1 MYEDSQ
7 LRQAS
12 YVLPIEEAREDGDTG
27 GRGWGL
33 LGGSA
38 APGKVHL
45 NERRELQQRNSQS
58 CPTSFGTGS
67 TAHSSGKRSS
77 CLCRSFSVPPQP
89 DGVRRINEESTLK
102 RCF

>member
-1 MYEDSQ
+1 MQ
-7 LRQAS
+7 QAS

-33 LGGSA
+33 LGGSV

-58 CPTSFGTGS
+58 CPTSFGTGL
-67 TAHSSGKRSS
+67 TAHSLGKRSS

-102 RCF
+102 KCF

>member
-12 YVLPIEEAREDGDTG
+12 FVLPIEEAGKDGDTG

-58 CPTSFGTGS
+58 CPTNFGTGS
-67 TAHSSGKRSS
+67 TAHSLGKRSS
-77 CLCRSFSVPPQP
+77 CLRRSFSVPPRHLEERRW
-89 DGVRRINEESTLK
+89 DGDHK
-102 RCF
+102 